1 MSGTGNKR
9 KRQLTDTQIR
19 EKIGDMLAQPQKAS
33 DLTFAVF
40 AMSFLALTL
49 RFAVPPEFTETG
61 GRWGLVLW
69 ITNLVWTLVA
79 AFGWKTL
86 PLEELK
92 RLSKEQQRRHLRSE
106 TIWFHFWKGGYL
118 ALVSMSM
125 LLLGLG
131 MLSYLG
137 PMAWV
142 SGLAVSGYLLAFV
155 LAFLQRQR
163 VLRVVVE
170 GWSADTR
177 WGRLML
183 HLVVIGPA
191 AGASIGSGIGIILV
205 RLHLLPESILIM
217 SAGLV
222 SVLVADM
229 IIPQVV
235 QDFSVAWI
243 HLQARRAEA
252 DQTSQED

>member
-1 MSGTGNKR
+1 MAGTRSKR
-9 KRQLTDTQIR
+9 KGQLTDTQIR
-19 EKIGDMLAQPQKAS
+19 ERIGDMLAQPPKAS
-33 DLTFAVF
+33 HLTAAVF
-40 AMSFLALTL
+40 VVSFLAVTL
-49 RFAVPPEFTETG
+49 RFAVPPGFTETG

-69 ITNLVWTLVA
+69 ITSLVWTLIA

-106 TIWFHFWKGGYL
+106 TIWFDFWKGGY
-118 ALVSMSM
+118 AAIVSTSM

-142 SGLAVSGYLLAFV
+142 NGLAVGGYLLAFV
-155 LAFLQRQR
+155 LSFLQRQR
-163 VLRVVVE
+163 ILRVVVE

-183 HLVVIGPA
+183 RLAVIGPA

-205 RLHLLPESILIM
+205 RLHLLPESILIT

-222 SVLVADM
+222 GVLVADM
-229 IIPQVV
+229 MVPQVV
-235 QDFSVAWI
+235 QDFSVAWT
-243 HLQARRAEA
+243 HLQIRRTDMGQRAR
-252 DQTSQED
+252 ED